1 MILLE
6 IWKGVLVA
14 FLYLGAFVFAGALL
28 PEKYHKNSMTN
39 LCLLGFMVYFGMF
52 QIVALPMK
60 IGQLPLKYLT
70 LTWVGVLGAVFLF
83 DVLWRRKTLLLVFKN
98 CFSDRKKI
106 AAGCVFFL
114 GAGVLALILG
124 MNVNHISDFDAGYYI
139 GLPVSSVYSNT
150 IELMDPYSGQMLS
163 RPDGFYIL
171 NTNTVHSAVVFQALN
186 LHPLVEEKFSMTAAL
201 VIVFCLFLYKGGQFL
216 FQENRRKALMFLAL
230 SVLALLF
237 SYSIAGVS
245 HYFAYRTYEGKAVTS
260 YLYTTGI
267 FVFFLGIFREKE
279 EKWGWAGLLFAALG
293 GVAFCNTAIFV
304 IPVMI
309 SALLVP
315 WIFMERKW
323 KAFLPYL
330 AVMTVSGIWLCLHM
344 IL

>member
-6 IWKGVLVA
+6 IWKGVLAVG
-14 FLYLGAFVFAGALL
+14 LYLGAFVFAGALL
-28 PEKYHKNSMTN
+28 PEKYHKSSLTN
-39 LCLLGFMVYFGMF
+39 LCLLGFVVYFGVF

-60 IGQLPLKYLT
+60 IGRLSLKYLT
-70 LTWVGVLGAVFLF
+70 LTWVGILGVVFLF
-83 DVLWRRKTLLLVFKN
+83 DIIGRRKILSRAFKN
-98 CFSDRKKI
+98 CFSDSKKI
-106 AAGCVFFL
+106 AAGCVFL
-114 GAGVLALILG
+114 IAAGVLALILG

-163 RPDGFYIL
+163 RPDSFYIL
-171 NTNTVHSAVVFQALN
+171 NTNTVHSAVIFQALN

-201 VIVFCLFLYKGGQFL
+201 SVVFCLFLYKGGKLL
-216 FQENRRKALMFLAL
+216 FQENRRKALMFLML
-230 SVLALLF
+230 SVLTLLF
-237 SYSIAGVS
+237 SYSLAGVS
-245 HYFAYRTYEGKAVTS
+245 HYFAYRTYEGKAITA

-279 EKWGWAGLLFAALG
+279 KKWGWTGLFFAALG

-309 SALLVP
+309 SALVLP
-315 WIFMERKW
+315 WILLERKW
-323 KAFLPYL
+323 KAFLPYM
-330 AVMTVSGIWLCLHM
+330 AVMAVSGFWLCLHL

>member
-14 FLYLGAFVFAGALL
+14 LLYLGAFVFAGAFL
-28 PEKYHKNSMTN
+28 PEKYHRSSLTN
-39 LCLLGFMVYFGMF
+39 LCLLGFMVYFGIF
-52 QIVALPMK
+52 QVVALPMK
-60 IGQLPLKYLT
+60 IVQLPLKYLT
-70 LTWVGVLGAVFLF
+70 LTWAGILGAVFLF
-83 DVLWRRKTLLLVFKN
+83 DIIWRRKILFRAFKN

-106 AAGCVFFL
+106 AAGCVFL
-114 GAGVLALILG
+114 VGAGTLALILG
-124 MNVNHISDFDAGYYI
+124 MNINHISDFDAGYYI

-150 IELMDPYSGQMLS
+150 IELMDPYSGQMLAK
-163 RPDGFYIL
+163 PDSFYIL
-171 NTNTVHSAVVFQALN
+171 NTNTIHSAVIFQFLN

-201 VIVFCLFLYKGGQFL
+201 AIVFCLFLYKGGQLL
-216 FQENRRKALMFLAL
+216 FQENRRKALMFLGM

-237 SYSIAGVS
+237 SYSLAGVS
-245 HYFAYRTYEGKAVTS
+245 HYFAYRTYEGKAITS

-309 SALLVP
+309 SVLIVP
-315 WIFMERKW
+315 WILLERKW
-323 KAFLPYL
+323 KAFLPYVG
-330 AVMTVSGIWLCLHM
+330 VMAVSGFWLCLHL

>member
-6 IWKGVLVA
+6 IWKGALVA
-14 FLYLGAFVFAGALL
+14 VFYLGAFVFAGALL
-28 PEKYHKNSMTN
+28 PEKYHKSSLTN

-70 LTWVGVLGAVFLF
+70 LTWVGILGAVFLF
-83 DVLWRRKTLLLVFKN
+83 DIIWRRKILVRAFKN
-98 CFSDRKKI
+98 CFSDRKKTAAVCVFLL
-106 AAGCVFFL
+106 AAG
-114 GAGVLALILG
+114 GLALVLG

-150 IELMDPYSGQMLS
+150 IELMDPYSGQMLLK
-163 RPDGFYIL
+163 PDSFYIL
-171 NTNTVHSAVVFQALN
+171 NTNTVHSAVIFQALN

-201 VIVFCLFLYKGGQFL
+201 SVVFCLFLYKGGKLL
-216 FQENRRKALMFLAL
+216 FQENRRKALMFLTL

-237 SYSIAGVS
+237 SYSLAGVS
-245 HYFAYRTYEGKAVTS
+245 HYFAYRTYEGKAITS

-267 FVFFLGIFREKE
+267 FVFFLGVFREKE
-279 EKWGWAGLLFAALG
+279 EKWGWTGLLFAALG
-293 GVAFCNTAIFV
+293 GAAFCNTAIFV

-309 SALLVP
+309 SALIVP
-315 WIFMERKW
+315 WILLERKW
-323 KAFLPYL
+323 KAFLPYVG
-330 AVMTVSGIWLCLHM
+330 VMAVSGFWLCLHL

>member
-6 IWKGVLVA
+6 IWKGVLVV

-28 PEKYHKNSMTN
+28 PEKYHKSSLTN
-39 LCLLGFMVYFGMF
+39 LCLLGFMVYFGIF
-52 QIVALPMK
+52 QVVALPMK

-70 LTWVGVLGAVFLF
+70 LTWAGILGAVFLF
-83 DVLWRRKTLLLVFKN
+83 DIIWRRKILFRAFEN

-106 AAGCVFFL
+106 AAGCVFL
-114 GAGVLALILG
+114 VGAGTLALILG
-124 MNVNHISDFDAGYYI
+124 MNINHISDFDAGYYI

-150 IELMDPYSGQMLS
+150 IELMDPYSGQMLAK
-163 RPDGFYIL
+163 PDSFYIL
-171 NTNTVHSAVVFQALN
+171 NTNTIHSAVIFQFLN

-201 VIVFCLFLYKGGQFL
+201 AIVFCLFLYKGGQLL
-216 FQENRRKALMFLAL
+216 FQENRRKALMFLGL

-237 SYSIAGVS
+237 SYSLAGVS
-245 HYFAYRTYEGKAVTS
+245 HYFAYRTYEGKAITS

-309 SALLVP
+309 SALIVP
-315 WIFMERKW
+315 WILLERKW
-323 KAFLPYL
+323 KAFLPYVG
-330 AVMTVSGIWLCLHM
+330 VMAVSGFWLCLHL

>member
-6 IWKGVLVA
+6 IWKGVLAVG
-14 FLYLGAFVFAGALL
+14 LYLGAFVFAGALL
-28 PEKYHKNSMTN
+28 PEKYHKSSLTN
-39 LCLLGFMVYFGMF
+39 LCLLGCMVYFGVF

-70 LTWVGVLGAVFLF
+70 LTWVGILGAVFLF
-83 DVLWRRKTLLLVFKN
+83 DIIRRRKILFRAFKN
-98 CFSDRKKI
+98 CFSDRKKTAAVCVFLL
-106 AAGCVFFL
+106 AAG
-114 GAGVLALILG
+114 GLALVLG

-163 RPDGFYIL
+163 SPDSFYIL
-171 NTNTVHSAVVFQALN
+171 NTNTVHSAVIFQALN
-186 LHPLVEEKFSMTAAL
+186 LHPLVEEKFSMTVAL
-201 VIVFCLFLYKGGQFL
+201 SVVFCLFLYKGGQLL
-216 FQENRRKALMFLAL
+216 FQENRRKALMFLGL

-237 SYSIAGVS
+237 SYSLAGVS
-245 HYFAYRTYEGKAVTS
+245 HYFAYRTYEGKAITS

-293 GVAFCNTAIFV
+293 GAAFCNTAIFV

-309 SALLVP
+309 SALIVP
-315 WIFMERKW
+315 WILLERKW
-323 KAFLPYL
+323 KAFLPYVGVM
-330 AVMTVSGIWLCLHM
+330 AVSSFWLCLHL